1 MPQTEEAIKH
11 AKSGEVPVVVAV
23 NKIDK
28 EEAQQIKLNKSY
40 LLGK

>member
-1 MPQTEEAIKH
+1 MELLPQTEEAIN

-28 EEAQQIKLNKSY
+28 GGPAR
-40 LLGK
+40 